1 MNACLKLVLA
11 AALIPFAAACGNDVD
26 FDSRVA
32 HPAFTRGA
40 GPTIMFDHGHH
51 NHHEIGSTYK
61 PFARLLENDG
71 FRIVEANGQFSPE
84 SLRTGS
90 ILVIVAAQS
99 QTDTND
105 ASAFTAKEV
114 QAVADWVKNGGSLLL
129 ITDHYPFPNAAAGLA
144 RAFGLDVGKGMVFDT
159 KHFREGSCDESRLIF
174 SRANG
179 LLGSHPI
186 TAGRN
191 PSEEVSLVE
200 TFTGD
205 AFKPPASATALM
217 TLAPTAQIYTG
228 VPEVTHKGADTSV
241 NVKFVDPRS
250 AQGWVQGAAFPYGS
264 GRVVALAEAA
274 MATAQ
279 EDGGRKLGMNAPGND
294 NRQFVLNTLHWL
306 AHLI

>member
-1 MNACLKLVLA
+1 MNACLKLILA
-11 AALIPFAAACGNDVD
+11 AALMPFAAACGNDVD
-26 FDSRVA
+26 FDSRVER
-32 HPAFTRGA
+32 PAFTRGT
-40 GPTIMFDHGHH
+40 GPLILFDHGHH
-51 NHHEIGSTYK
+51 NRHEIGSTYK
-61 PFARLLENDG
+61 PFARLLKNDG
-71 FRIVEANGQFSPE
+71 FRIVEADGPFGSD
-84 SLRTGS
+84 SLKRGS

-105 ASAFTAKEV
+105 ASAFTTQEV
-114 QAVADWVKNGGSLLL
+114 QAVAQWVKNGGSLLL

-144 RAFGLDVGKGMVFDT
+144 QAFGLDVGKGMVFDT
-159 KHFREGSCDESRLIF
+159 KHFREGSRDESRLIF

-179 LLGSHPI
+179 LLGSHAI
-186 TAGRN
+186 TNGRN
-191 PSEEVSLVE
+191 PSEKVAAVE

-205 AFKPPASATALM
+205 AFKPPASATNLM
-217 TLAPTAQIYTG
+217 TLAPTAQIYRG

-264 GRVVALAEAA
+264 GRVVVLAEAA

-306 AHLI
+306 ARLI